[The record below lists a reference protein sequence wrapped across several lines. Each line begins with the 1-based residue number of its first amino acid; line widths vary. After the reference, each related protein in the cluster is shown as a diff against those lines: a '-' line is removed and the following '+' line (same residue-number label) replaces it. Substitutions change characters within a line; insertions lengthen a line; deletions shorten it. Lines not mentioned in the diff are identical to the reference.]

1 MESSM
6 QILMTGN
13 NRIICTKVED
23 YLQNLGHQVEVT
35 RDGDTTLERISTQNY
50 DLALIDLRSPDLN
63 SIELLRKIQEHQKN
77 MPVVLISGAEIM
89 KILIK
94 VFRLD
99 TVIFLPRSIQ
109 LPGFGAGR
117 KKGKQTD
124 NPRILHA
131 NLGIQNQYLVGN
143 SRAMQQVRERIRKAV
158 EANVDTIFITGE
170 TGTGK
175 EVVAREIH
183 LQGSSDEQPFVAV
196 NCSALPESLVE
207 SELFGHVEGAF
218 TGAATDRTGYFEL
231 ANNGTL
237 FLDEIADLGVHI
249 QAKLLRILETRTLI
263 RVGGTQEIAFQE
275 RVISAFNRDPA
286 PLIKSGQFRND
297 LFHRLNIFPIHLTP
311 LRERPEDILP
321 LANHFLETYIIKS
334 GRIFDGFSD
343 GAKSALLG
351 YQYPGNVRELRNIVE
366 RTAILC
372 PQEISL
378 IEAEHLDIQG
388 NVLEEVPLQADQS
401 APKNE
406 YEWITQALE
415 HNRWNRRQAAK
426 ELGLPYSTFRFKM
439 NKLGIS

>member
-35 RDGDTTLERISTQNY
+35 RDGDTILKRIGTQNY
-50 DLALIDLRSPDLN
+50 DLALIDLRNPDLN
-63 SIELLRKIQEHQKN
+63 SIELLRKIQEHQEK
-77 MPVVLISGAEIM
+77 MPVVLISGSEIM

-99 TVIFLPRSIQ
+99 TVIFLPRPIQ
-109 LPGFGAGR
+109 LPSFGTGQEKR
-117 KKGKQTD
+117 KQTD
-124 NPRILHA
+124 NLRISPPK
-131 NLGIQNQYLVGN
+131 LGIQNQYLVGK
-143 SRAMQQVRERIRKAV
+143 SQATQQVRKRIRQAV

-175 EVVAREIH
+175 EVVARELH
-183 LQGSSDEQPFVAV
+183 LQGSLKEQPFVAV

-207 SELFGHVEGAF
+207 SEFFGHVEGAF
-218 TGAATDRTGYFEL
+218 TGATTDRTGYFEL

-237 FLDEIADLGVHI
+237 FLDEIADLAVHI

-275 RVISAFNRDPA
+275 RVICAFNRDPA
-286 PLIKSGQFRND
+286 PLIESGQFRSD
-297 LFHRLNIFPIHLTP
+297 LFHRLNVFPIHLTP

-321 LANHFLETYIIKS
+321 LVDHFLEAYIVKS
-334 GRIFDGFSD
+334 GRDFHGFSD
-343 GAKSALLG
+343 EAKSVLLD

-372 PQEISL
+372 PPDASL
-378 IEAEHLDIQG
+378 IEAEHLDFQE
-388 NVLEEVPLQADQS
+388 NVFQEMPLQSDQS
-401 APKNE
+401 VPENE
-406 YEWITQALE
+406 YEWIVQALE
-415 HNRWNRRQAAK
+415 RNRWNRSQAAK
-426 ELGLPYSTFRFKM
+426 ELGIPYSTFRFKM
-439 NKLGIS
+439 NKLSIS